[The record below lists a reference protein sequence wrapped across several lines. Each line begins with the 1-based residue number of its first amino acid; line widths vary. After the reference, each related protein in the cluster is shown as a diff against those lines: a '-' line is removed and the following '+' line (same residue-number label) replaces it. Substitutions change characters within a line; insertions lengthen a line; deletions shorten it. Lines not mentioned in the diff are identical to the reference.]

1 MKKRFLGKLMVL
13 LAACGLAGAASAD
26 TATWSDGQKIAYE
39 GATATWEGSELVLKF
54 TTSTGAAGT
63 QTGSLK
69 LPSNATADIIVV
81 GGGGSG
87 GGGRWNNS
95 TATYGAGGNGGQV
108 VRLSNQSLGT
118 TTYSISV
125 GNGGAAP
132 NSDTDGNNG
141 VASSIKGGTLDKT
154 ATGGNGGSRRNNNVT
169 AGSAGS
175 GAFDDYGK
183 AGAAAT
189 TYAKNTSF
197 TPSDG
202 AANTGSG
209 GQGGGVSYP
218 RNGTRSATKGGA
230 GGSGVVIVRITQM
243 DPVPPV
249 IFKGQTIAYSGA
261 EVTTIN
267 GEPVFTFSDA
277 AGGSL
282 TLPAGY
288 TTLAD
293 YLVIGGGGSGSSA
306 RSSSGWI
313 TTTYYYGNGG
323 GGGQGKTGTNVE
335 MPAGMFSI
343 TVGKGGESVKSS
355 GSSYVAGKK
364 GGDSSISLSLGSG
377 FDAVTAAGGAAGAT
391 TSKTSSPGNA
401 GTGGYN
407 QAAKAITGTDTVY
420 GANGA
425 GATTST
431 PTSGVNGG
439 GGQGGYNQAASGAG
453 GDGVVVIRLKDLYQ
467 IVERTATVK
476 VGENVT
482 LSDFAGTVTSV
493 GSKDSVTAS
502 VTQSGNTVTVT
513 GGSRGT
519 AVVEVRNDSTAST
532 PGVIY
537 RYTVT
542 VTADPIAITLCV
554 GDVVKFNYDLGD
566 NVEAYARYQ
575 VYGDGAIVKA
585 EVAKQGAA
593 SGDFSRS
600 VCLTITARQ
609 PGTQQVDL
617 QTALKN
623 GTFSPYETINVTVQA
638 PRLYQVGDTDDFTCF
653 ASAFTSG
660 TGKTTWD
667 ALTQSPAGIVT
678 VNYSG
683 VQSARSAGV
692 HFVGAANGT
701 TVVTAKNVTGS
712 NGNLKGVEY
721 NLLAA
726 VIAPHEVTLA
736 KGDHVQIWYNN
747 TALKTWS
754 LILNG
759 TTYEAGKTGEGNGFD
774 AAVKTGTEGGG
785 TAQQAYIDIAAK
797 GASAESDLIIVT
809 DGENYYAYRMT
820 CTDERVIKVG
830 ESVQV
835 TCRTV
840 STFDWS
846 AQVGE
851 NSAPYV
857 SATCPSHDEDDT
869 HGSTV
874 TITGL
879 EPFGSDYD
887 LDYAYVQM
895 HNEHFEATEV
905 NAQGAI
911 YQLACKVVGG
921 PIVQVHLS
929 AGAFLWPAVG
939 YWAGTNATYTV
950 TTNESEWT
958 ETVLTDKSQ
967 VGFKNYEPASFTCK
981 WHTETSNQ
989 GLAPQL
995 EITAKPDAPKGDY
1008 VVYTVWAG
1016 NEKVVT
1022 YIVNVTTT
1030 FQRMIAVGQTAEGFL
1045 WGAEQPWVSQ
1055 SSDPS
1060 ICEVSPTIYQNLYS
1074 AQAIPKRA
1082 GDVVICSTNPVTRAD
1097 YWGIVLKPYEIH
1109 ERTVEINKGASLE
1122 VTLPTNVY
1130 TPALQAP
1137 WSIETPPSGKVTAEL
1152 ASGTAADATSATVR
1166 ITAGSSVGTDS
1177 IVVGNIYYVEK
1188 INVRV
1193 VDSTRRTVV
1202 IDEKYQVQVGSA
1214 LVIDL
1219 AENGLTGK
1227 WEAESEHGDLVETET
1242 SGEGSTV
1249 SVMGRAAGESVITVT
1264 TDDTVYFLTVEATRR
1279 QGDLPVLVLWVDQ
1292 NGNGQQ
1298 LMTNLIGK
1306 VEADRSTVVTGIR
1319 TDDNMI
1325 ADVMAGAAMGL
1336 PQVYAVM
1343 AKQEGSTWIHVQ
1355 TSDSEY
1361 LQEVVVKLNH
1371 IDKKDIKLVFGLN
1384 GTHSSLK
1391 DKFYQIVSY
1400 SNIADRVSVTQLG
1413 NEITIAPTGAL
1424 GHDEVF
1430 VQCYQAD
1437 YPDFPVTVHYWIDVD
1452 QRPEDEIREFDQG
1465 YIAYRGVSDI
1475 YEDGEGD
1482 NKNLV
1487 MVFTN
1492 VDENAQ
1498 FMIPTGL
1505 TARIDMLAIGGG
1517 GAGGSVAGGLG
1528 TGGAGG
1534 GGAGGFNSVTNKKF
1548 QSGTFTIAVG
1558 QGGQSFDS
1566 MIMGQSLAGGIG
1578 FDSYVT
1584 NQFGYIFIIANG
1596 GGGGGAPSKSEYIG
1610 NTGGSG
1616 GGAAWNGETAGQGG
1630 KNMEGQGSLG
1640 GTPSEY
1646 KCGGGGGGAGGVGGA
1661 DQSAGP
1667 GKTSSISGVETLYSV
1682 GGKGG
1687 RLDVVAAG
1695 QSGTGYGFGGDGGS
1709 NASGGDGSDGIV
1721 ILRMTRLFKNI
1732 LVPIPTTNDFLTTL
1746 RTEWTNNTDVTV
1758 FPYEGR
1764 EFRSPT
1770 DMELRYWTEAID
1782 HVTGSNTVHCAW
1794 GEEVTT
1800 DEDGNLTT
1808 NKVGVGYY
1816 ALNVYLKDG
1825 YAWDDGTQYG
1835 STEYMRFNWVITEDI
1850 NNVDAR
1856 VEVSK
1861 TIIWEDDSPN
1871 AIVRVNTSTSPEMSG
1886 QKTPKVLMLGTLCS
1900 THKLTAE
1907 TIVKSINAI
1916 TETADVDYYFYKNND
1931 CQYNYSLKKGESVKQ
1946 DIKVGTNAHFALLSF
1961 YKLLYEKLVQHKNED
1976 KYDYIVFEF
1985 DGSRIAKYYTT
1996 QYSSSEKFPQFANE
2010 AEVAAAL
2017 EPFYAAG
2024 QVIWIVD
2031 NGNESTSEK
2040 EKFTP
2045 YWVPNT
2051 YFYSGGEGDLD
2062 KTQYRALL
2070 GLFDPTYYGK
2080 GTEFKDI
2087 SATNKTVSGKIYY
2100 ANNPNVAPD
2109 GTSLQAHYDNPGA
2122 VTDLLRSVIKVKPF
2136 DLSYEDKIMSPAS
2149 GLTITG
2155 VTVIGCATP
2164 DPDDATKPSE
2174 NPDDWLPIIE
2184 WTPADFS
2191 TATAEGYYGSFTT
2204 HPENFETLAISGAT
2218 MSVTTNSLVKVAV
2231 SNCAAQ
2237 VWTRFDTHVHDDGT
2251 FCTSENAEYNQQT
2264 GKFEKNPN
2272 DGRAKVGV
2280 VMGGGGSGMDIDG
2293 DAETAIPW
2301 RFTAFEIRGHVSG
2314 NMGGDIYVGGTRY
2327 QKLSYPEGRDV
2338 SVYYRAWGGYRLTA
2352 LRVDTDD
2359 HNSKD
2364 ELEDFA
2370 TGWTFEKLDK
2380 EHDVYV
2386 TFTSYFG
2393 DTESEPATYQYDAA
2407 AHVYPVNLIGW
2418 EDIYETEVRYSPNP
2432 NAKDDKDWL
2441 NAEDF
2446 AAMYSDDR
2454 NQTGVGEHTY
2464 WYRVFAYQP
2473 GYGTN
2478 FNEKG
2483 WVWVD
2488 TGIAG
2493 SNTVTITKAPL
2504 VITADSFK
2512 LGFLEDAPDEQEGG
2526 ITINYGDDLWRGV
2539 TVEGLYEGD
2548 EVVTNGTIKILCPTY
2563 EKWVGQYVLEPTYAD
2578 GKDAADIDP
2587 LGNYEIEFRPGA
2599 LSIVKSPM
2607 VIGGVSQFGEL
2618 DADDP
2623 LVNTGVQRVEKT
2635 YDGEPT
2641 NITVRID
2648 KPTGTGEG
2656 EDFHIQYSTDG
2667 ENWSDV
2673 NPAFTHAGTNRV
2685 WYSVTSGDSYE
2696 NSNYFYVTNFSYVI
2710 ISPAEIELTSA
2721 SATKGYDGKAL
2732 TCNEVELTDGELF
2745 GDDTFTFQTSGAQT
2759 DVGSSANTFTYEL
2772 VSGDADINAANDYKV
2787 TVKEGALTVTYASI
2801 EIGGVTHPATTD
2813 PTKALDYGKTGVK
2826 DVEVTYDGTGWNI
2839 EVEVGAPVSGA
2850 VVHYSTNRNDPA
2862 SWTSTLAF
2870 TNVGEYVVYFAVD
2883 AANYASVTN
2892 FAKVTILP
2900 YPVTVTADDQYNV
2913 QGEAEPE
2920 YTVTVGDL
2928 ALRDR
2933 GHEAE
2938 LIKYPAPTCPTFPAD
2953 GETIGEY
2960 PIVFDE
2966 AETVREQGNYVVTFV
2981 PGTLFIEETA
2991 RVGALWIVDHEDC
3004 DSENTYLAFKPTLSS
3019 GDLDAETVVGLAEAH
3034 KIKVAYATDEEAL
3047 KSAVPTAV
3055 ELRDQTGVLDVDKGW
3070 IWVKVPVVL
3079 NDLATGP
3086 ILWKVM
3092 IDR

>member
-1 MKKRFLGKLMVL
+1 MKKKFLGKLMVL
-13 LAACGLAGAASAD
+13 LAACGLAGAASAA
-26 TATWSDGQKIAYE
+26 TATWSDGQKITYE

-54 TTSTGAAGT
+54 TTSTSTAGT

-69 LPSNATADIIVV
+69 VPSNAKADIIVV

-87 GGGRWNNS
+87 GSGRTNS
-95 TATYGAGGNGGQV
+95 SQYYGKGGNGGQV
-108 VRLSNQSLGT
+108 IQLNNQSLTAG

-125 GNGGAAP
+125 GNGGAKSNAG
-132 NSDTDGNNG
+132 SDGNTG
-141 VASSIKGGTLDKT
+141 TASSIKGGLINQTASAGT
-154 ATGGNGGSRRNNNVT
+154 GGTANQGSASGGTAGTGATG
-169 AGSAGS
+169 
-175 GAFDDYGK
+175 DYGK
-183 AGAAAT
+183 AGSAGKSATSSWTAT
-189 TYAKNTSF
+189 T
-197 TPSDG
+197 G
-202 AANTGSG
+202 AVNTGSG
-209 GQGGGVSYP
+209 GQGGGYYTSKSKGKTTYNIV
-218 RNGTRSATKGGA
+218 AGGA
-230 GGSGVVIVRITQM
+230 GGSGVVIVHITQM
-243 DPVPPV
+243 DPPPPV
-249 IFKGQTIAYSGA
+249 VFKGQTIAYSGA
-261 EVTTIN
+261 EVTTID
-267 GEPVFTFSDA
+267 GEPVFTFTDT
-277 AGGSL
+277 AGGTL
-282 TLPAGY
+282 TLPTGY
-288 TTLAD
+288 TILAD
-293 YLVIGGGGSGSSA
+293 YLIVGGGGSGGSG
-306 RSSSGWI
+306 RNTSSGNTRI
-313 TTTYYYGNGG
+313 GSGGSGGEVVYTTKPKELAGNAY
-323 GGGQGKTGTNVE
+323 T
-335 MPAGMFSI
+335 I
-343 TVGKGGESVKSS
+343 TVGAGGPSVTGVTGSRTAGKPGEKSSIKVSGNGQLIDEADGGAGGVSNTNADGSGSGTTVSRIVDGTYGKGGKQSGTSS
-355 GSSYVAGKK
+355 TTVTPVVDGTGDGGNGNGK
-364 GGDSSISLSLGSG
+364 GG
-377 FDAVTAAGGAAGAT
+377 
-391 TSKTSSPGNA
+391 
-401 GTGGYN
+401 
-407 QAAKAITGTDTVY
+407 
-420 GANGA
+420 
-425 GATTST
+425 
-431 PTSGVNGG
+431 
-439 GGQGGYNQAASGAG
+439 ASGKG
-453 GDGVVVIRLKDLYQ
+453 GDGVVVVRLKDIYQ
-467 IVERTATVK
+467 IDNRTETVK

-482 LSDFAGTVTSV
+482 LSDFAGAVTSV
-493 GSKDSVTAS
+493 MSTDSVTAS
-502 VTQSGNTVTVT
+502 IAQSGNTVTVT

-554 GDVVKFNYDLGD
+554 GDTVKFNYDLGD
-566 NVEAYARYQ
+566 NVDAYARYQ
-575 VYGDGAIVKA
+575 VYGDGAIVEA

-600 VCLTITARQ
+600 VCLTITASQ

-623 GTFSPYETINVTVQA
+623 GTFSAYETINVTVLPA
-638 PRLYQVGDTDDFTCF
+638 RLYQVGDTDDFTCF
-653 ASAFTSG
+653 ASAFSSG
-660 TGKTTWD
+660 AGNATWD
-667 ALTQSPAGIVT
+667 ALTQNPAGIVT

-721 NLLAA
+721 DLKAA
-726 VIAPHEVTLA
+726 VIAPHVVTLA
-736 KGDHVQIWYNN
+736 QGDHVQIWYNN
-747 TALKTWS
+747 TALKTWK

-759 TTYEAGKTGEGNGFD
+759 TTYAAGVTGQGHGFD
-774 AAVKTGTEGGG
+774 AAVKTGTDGGG
-785 TAQQAYIDIAAK
+785 TAQQAYIDIAARE
-797 GASAESDLIIVT
+797 ASSESDLIIVT
-809 DGENYYAYRMT
+809 DGDNYYAYRMT
-820 CTDERVIKVG
+820 CEGERVIKVG
-830 ESVQV
+830 ETAQV

-851 NSAPYV
+851 ISDDYL
-857 SATCPSHDEDDT
+857 SATCPPHDSGDS

-879 EPFGSDYD
+879 EPLPGDYAYE
-887 LDYAYVQM
+887 YAYVQM
-895 HNEHFEATEV
+895 HNEHFDAQEV

-929 AGAFLWPAVG
+929 AGAFIWTANG
-939 YWAGTNATYTV
+939 YWAGTNAIYTV
-950 TTNESEWT
+950 TTNSWPEPLKL
-958 ETVLTDKSQ
+958 VDKSQ

-1016 NEKVVT
+1016 NEKVVA

-1074 AQAIPKRA
+1074 AKAIPKRA

-1219 AENGLTGK
+1219 AEKGLTGK

-1279 QGDLPVLVLWVDQ
+1279 KGDLPVLVLWVDQ

-1298 LMTNLIGK
+1298 LMTNLVGK
-1306 VEADRSTVVTGIR
+1306 ISAESSTKVTGAR
-1319 TDDNMI
+1319 TDNNMI
-1325 ADVMAGAAMGL
+1325 ADVMAMNGI
-1336 PQVYAVM
+1336 YAVM
-1343 AKQEGSTWIHVQ
+1343 AKQEGHTWIHVQ

-1400 SNIADRVSVTQLG
+1400 SNVADRVSVTQLG
-1413 NEITIAPTGAL
+1413 NEITIAPTGVL

-1437 YPDFPVTVHYWIDVD
+1437 YPDFPVTVHYWITVE
-1452 QRPEDEIREFDQG
+1452 QKPQDEIWEYGDG
-1465 YIAYRGVSDI
+1465 YISYRGVSDI
-1475 YEDGEGD
+1475 YEDGKD
-1482 NKNLV
+1482 LV

-1492 VDENAQ
+1492 VNEDGR
-1498 FMIPTGL
+1498 FSIPEGL
-1505 TARIDMLAIGGG
+1505 TARIDMLAVGGG

-1721 ILRMTRLFKNI
+1721 VLRMTRLFKNI

-1746 RTEWTNNTDVTV
+1746 RTEWTNDTDVTV

-1886 QKTPKVLMLGTLCS
+1886 QKTPKVLFLGTLC
-1900 THKLTAE
+1900 
-1907 TIVKSINAI
+1907 NAHGM
-1916 TETADVDYYFYKNND
+1916 NNEAVTK
-1931 CQYNYSLKKGESVKQ
+1931 SLKAILQVADLRYNMWARQSNGTLRYEYHGDLSVHETN
-1946 DIKVGTNAHFALLSF
+1946 KVNNIGLQF
-1961 YKLLYEKLVQHKNED
+1961 YQGGHYSMNDFYATLYRELIVEKNT
-1976 KYDYIVFEF
+1976 YDYIVFEF
-1985 DGSRIAKYYTT
+1985 DGSRFGYKYTCTNTVY
-1996 QYSSSEKFPQFANE
+1996 E
-2010 AEVAAAL
+2010 AEVAAEL
-2017 EPFYAAG
+2017 QKYYNDQSIIWVVDNCYQGTSKEPFLGNPADAANYWRPNNYCYG
-2024 QVIWIVD
+2024 GGGDRQLTVEEYRGIV
-2031 NGNESTSEK
+2031 
-2040 EKFTP
+2040 
-2045 YWVPNT
+2045 
-2051 YFYSGGEGDLD
+2051 
-2062 KTQYRALL
+2062 
-2070 GLFDPTYYGK
+2070 GLFDPSNYVRTASDTLSSFNTITETKNSKTYYGAP
-2080 GTEFKDI
+2080 TRYEVQ
-2087 SATNKTVSGKIYY
+2087 SNY
-2100 ANNPNVAPD
+2100 ANAD
-2109 GTSLQAHYDNPGA
+2109 SLADFIA
-2122 VTDLLRSVIKVKPF
+2122 SVIKVKPF
-2136 DLSYEDKIMSPAS
+2136 DLTYEDKIMSPAS

-2164 DPDDATKPSE
+2164 DPEDATKPSE
-2174 NPDDWLPIIE
+2174 KEEDWLPIIE

-2191 TATAEGYYGSFTT
+2191 SATAEGYYGSFETY
-2204 HPENFETLAISGAT
+2204 PESFEALSIDGAT

-2314 NMGGDIYVGGTRY
+2314 NKGGDIYVGGTRY

-2352 LRVDTDD
+2352 LRIDTDD

-2364 ELEDFA
+2364 ELEDYA

-2393 DTESEPATYQYDAA
+2393 DTESEPATYQYDAT

-2418 EDIYETEVRYSPNP
+2418 EDVYETEVRYSPNP
-2432 NAKDDKDWL
+2432 NATEDDEWL

-2446 AAMYSDDR
+2446 AAMHSGDR

-2548 EVVTNGTIKILCPTY
+2548 EVVTNGTIKILCPKY
-2563 EKWVGQYVLEPTYAD
+2563 RKQVGQYVLEPTYAD

-2623 LVNTGVQRVEKT
+2623 LVKTGVQRVEKT
-2635 YDGEPT
+2635 YDGVPT
-2641 NITVRID
+2641 NITVRVD
-2648 KPTGTGEG
+2648 KPTGVGTG
-2656 EDFHIQYSTDG
+2656 EDFHIQYSADG
-2667 ENWSDV
+2667 VNWSDE
-2673 NPAFTHAGTNRV
+2673 NPQFEHAGTNKV
-2685 WYSVTSGDSYE
+2685 WYSVTSGKNYE
-2696 NSNYFYVTNFSYVI
+2696 DSNYFYVTNFSYVI
-2710 ISPAEIELTSA
+2710 INPAEIELTSA
-2721 SATKGYDGKAL
+2721 SATKSYDGKAL

-2745 GDDTFTFQTSGAQT
+2745 GDDTFTFQTSGMQT

-2772 VSGDADINAANDYKV
+2772 VSGDADINAANDYNV

-2839 EVEVGAPVSGA
+2839 EVNVGAPVSGA
-2850 VVHYSTNRNDPA
+2850 VIHYSTDRNDPA

-2960 PIVFDE
+2960 PIVFD
-2966 AETVREQGNYVVTFV
+2966 ATQTVREQGNYVVTFV

-2991 RVGALWIVDHEDC
+2991 RVGSLWIVDHEDC
-3004 DSENTYLAFKPTLSS
+3004 DSENTYLAFKPTLST

-3034 KIKVAYATDEEAL
+3034 KIKVAYATDEESL

-3055 ELRDQTGVLDVDKGW
+3055 ELRDQTGALDVDKGW
-3070 IWVKVPVVL
+3070 IWVKVPVSL
-3079 NDLATGP
+3079 NDLASGP
-3086 ILWKVM
+3086 ILWKIT